1 MEKTM
6 FRRPRRFRVRD
17 GELLSEDEW
26 SSLLGHHPIL
36 RGFSPEELGRL
47 RELVTVF
54 IRLKRFEGAEG
65 IVLGEHMKAVIAV
78 QACLPV
84 LNLGLEWYGN
94 WKTIVVVPERF
105 GGKGRSVDPAGV
117 VHEWED
123 VRIGESWSRGPVVL
137 SWSDVEASGWADGFN
152 VVIHEA
158 AHRLDLLDGAMNGRP
173 ALHPG
178 MSPEEWQRV
187 FTVAFVSA
195 GQLTGSGRSVALTD
209 YALTSPAEFFA
220 VVSEVFFERPHAL
233 LREHPQVYRLLREFY
248 RQEPDR
254 RLSG

>member
-1 MEKTM
+1 MEKAI

-26 SSLLGHHPIL
+26 SSLLLHHPIL
-36 RGFSPEELGRL
+36 AGFSPQELGRL
-47 RELVTVF
+47 RELVSVF
-54 IRLKRFEGAEG
+54 IRVIRFEGAEG
-65 IVLGEHMKAVIAV
+65 VVLAEHMKAVVAV

-94 WKTIVVVPERF
+94 WKTVVVVPEHF
-105 GGKGRSVDPAGV
+105 GGKGRSVDRAGV

-123 VRIGESWSRGPVVL
+123 ERIGESWTRGPVVL

-178 MSPEEWQRV
+178 MDPEEWQQV
-187 FTVAFVSA
+187 FTAAFVSA
-195 GQLTGSGRSVALTD
+195 GRRAGRGRSVALTD

-233 LREHPQVYRLLREFY
+233 LREHPHVFRLLREFY
-248 RQEPDR
+248 RQDPDR
-254 RLSG
+254 RLQG

>member
-1 MEKTM
+1 M
-6 FRRPRRFRVRD
+6 FRRARRLRVRN
-17 GELLSEDEW
+17 GELLSDGEW
-26 SSLLGHHPIL
+26 SSLLEQHPIL
-36 RGFSPEELGRL
+36 TGFSPEELGRL
-47 RELVTVF
+47 RELVGVF
-54 IRLKRFEGAEG
+54 VRIKRFEAAEG
-65 IVLGEHMKAVIAV
+65 MVMAEHVKAVIAV

-94 WKTIVVVPERF
+94 WKTVVVVPERF
-105 GGKGRSVDPAGV
+105 AGKGRSVDPAGV

-123 VRIGESWSRGPVVL
+123 VRLGESWSRGPVVL
-137 SWSDVEASGWADGFN
+137 SWHDVEASGWADGFN

-173 ALHPG
+173 ALHAG

-187 FTVAFVSA
+187 FTAAFVGLSER
-195 GQLTGSGRSVALTD
+195 GLRGRSVALTD

-220 VVSEVFFERPHAL
+220 VLSEVFFERPHAL
-233 LREHPQVYRLLREFY
+233 LREHHHVYRLLKEFY

-254 RLSG
+254 RLPG